1 MMVHVY
7 FKQNDKYKVRMFLN
21 SKALFE
27 DPIKLMEDI
36 IEKYEISN
44 RCCLGDNR
52 ELKVLNLSEEYL
64 NENGVQVFEQE
75 LTDLEFIEDLKK
87 SQPIVEIN

>member
-7 FKQNDKYKVRMFLN
+7 FKQSDKYKVRMFLN

>member
-1 MMVHVY
+1 MTEVTGLRPT
-7 FKQNDKYKVRMFLN
+7 N
-21 SKALFE
+21 
-27 DPIKLMEDI
+27 I
-36 IEKYEISN
+36 
-44 RCCLGDNR
+44 
-52 ELKVLNLSEEYL
+52 

>member
-7 FKQNDKYKVRMFLN
+7 FKQSDKYKVRIFLN

-36 IEKYEISN
+36 IKKYEISN
-44 RCCLGDNR
+44 RCCLGDSR